1 MMETVGAKPTEKYTD
16 YGGRTLIE
24 YTNPADV
31 DFVVNTVEIYL
42 ISGDNHTITAGAFSG
57 SNPFTSQDS
66 VNLGTVT
73 GTNSYHSYTGL
84 SIDFKSG
91 ERIGAYDNAQLGLAQ
106 TPSNAGRNYVG
117 NAFGAGAVTFNNTY
131 PCCIYGSGEIA
142 AVGSKAFMH
151 YYKNLMAG
159 GVGKRC

>member
-1 MMETVGAKPTEKYTD
+1 MMETVGAKPTKKSTVIS
-16 YGGRTLIE
+16 RSTLIE

-42 ISGDNHTITAGAFSG
+42 TSGFNHTITAGAFSG

-66 VNLGTVT
+66 VNLGVVT
-73 GTNSYHSYTGL
+73 GTDSYHSYTGL

-91 ERIGAYDNAQLGLAQ
+91 ERIGAYDTASLGVAK
-106 TPSNAGRNYVG
+106 TPLGAGKKYAG
-117 NAFGAGAVTFNNTY
+117 NAFGAGAVTFVNTY
-131 PCCIYGSGEIA
+131 PGCIYGSGEIA

-159 GVGKRC
+159 GVGRQC